1 MWHHRISEKISNLS
15 QQLRHLRPVASL
27 WKQTARLYDAQGIL
41 GTSIGCREEATKN
54 LGIFSRVNWK
64 IYMGIINDFRT
75 DFRQNSKQKQKCSK
89 MTCQKYKCK
98 DTAAKVRVFLLPT
111 HTIYRIEQWVVWVD
125 GSLWT
130 TKLWTPQASNGT
142 CGYPCKSTIDLYPYV
157 VCTIYTGRTKVMPLE
172 KSYCKTLSP

>member
-1 MWHHRISEKISNLS
+1 MLTSRSYSKISTNYVYIYICIYNRVSYSPLTPLMWHHRISEKISNLS

-125 GSLWT
+125 GSL
-130 TKLWTPQASNGT
+130 
-142 CGYPCKSTIDLYPYV
+142 
-157 VCTIYTGRTKVMPLE
+157 
-172 KSYCKTLSP
+172 